1 VDEHLA
7 DQLLLP
13 AVLASDESQYR
24 VAEVSTNLTTNGAI
38 IAQFGLAQIT
48 LDEEEKIV
56 VVKPGD
62 R

>member
-7 DQLLLP
+7 DQLL
-13 AVLASDESQYR
+13 DESQYR